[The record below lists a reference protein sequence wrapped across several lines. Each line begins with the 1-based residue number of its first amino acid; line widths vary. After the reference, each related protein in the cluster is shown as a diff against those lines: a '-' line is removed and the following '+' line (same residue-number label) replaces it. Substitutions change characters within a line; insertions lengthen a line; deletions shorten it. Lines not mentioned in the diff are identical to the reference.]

1 MHFLKKLWCS
11 WIDLFQQAVF
21 PCFLSL
27 TSSHACTYA
36 SLIKQQATVCSVGL
50 LLSVWLPPLSYCSSV
65 LLECS
70 CPSCACCEDR
80 SYSGASPASGVG
92 GEWLANHTQDCL
104 LPSAQPGDRETG
116 TETWQ
121 REIAGCRG
129 DVGVTHAG
137 SGAWHQSVPQQW
149 QLLHPQRPMALWEAD
164 CVWLSWLCWLLHHW
178 MKPRLTLEVC
188 SEFILLMHTAARCLS
203 PASACSAGRSWL
215 LQCAQT
221 RGEQSMEG
229 SSEAQREAVLQ
240 RKKLKGNG

>member
-70 CPSCACCEDR
+70 RPSCACCEDR

-92 GEWLANHTQDCL
+92 GEWLANHTQNCL

-129 DVGVTHAG
+129 ETWGWLTQDQERDTKVCCS
-137 SGAWHQSVPQQW
+137 SGNCFI
-149 QLLHPQRPMALWEAD
+149 LKGR
-164 CVWLSWLCWLLHHW
+164 WLCG
-178 MKPRLTLEVC
+178 KRIVC
-188 SEFILLMHTAARCLS
+188 DSVGFADSCTTEWS
-203 PASACSAGRSWL
+203 PGWP
-215 LQCAQT
+215 
-221 RGEQSMEG
+221 
-229 SSEAQREAVLQ
+229 
-240 RKKLKGNG
+240 